1 METRFESNLIVSGMT
16 METMKALYKFLDDN
30 NYSYVGSESIYKVY
44 RDDPFVSPCPS
55 DNSVTEINDVKTNEE
70 ESSMTFEE
78 YIKQMSHKE
87 LQNFIYWVYQ
97 NGWEDHSN
105 GAEDSPGDWSFFG
118 GAILKYPAGEVIEK
132 LDDYYGEEWRD
143 A

>member
-1 METRFESNLIVSGMT
+1 METRFQSNLIVSGMT
-16 METMKALYKFLDDN
+16 METMKALYEFLDDN
-30 NYSYVGSESIYKVY
+30 NYDYVGSESIYKVY
-44 RDDPFVSPCPS
+44 RDDPFASPCPS
-55 DNSVTEINDVKTNEE
+55 DNSMTEINDVKTNEE

-78 YIKQMSHKE
+78 YIKQMSHRE

-105 GAEDSPGDWSFFG
+105 GAEDSPGGRSFFG

>member
-1 METRFESNLIVSGMT
+1 MKKRNELHLTVSGMT
-16 METMKALYKFLDDN
+16 DDMLKAFYDFLDDN
-30 NYSYVGSESIYKVY
+30 HYDYVGHEEVY
-44 RDDPFVSPCPS
+44 YIDGEGRVVD
-55 DNSVTEINDVKTNEE
+55 KE

-78 YIKQMSHKE
+78 RIKQMSHKE

-118 GAILKYPAGEVIEK
+118 GVILNYPAEKVIEK
-132 LDDYYGEEWRD
+132 LDDYYGDDWRD
-143 A
+143 E